1 VLVRGDDHAGAAVIT
16 MHQLELRDRAF
27 RMMVRAAKKSY
38 ERLSRL
44 TAALSREQATY
55 RRTHEAVAEYYKA
68 HYKEDPK

>member
-1 VLVRGDDHAGAAVIT
+1 MIT
-16 MHQLELRDRAF
+16 VHQLDLRDRAF

-44 TAALSREQATY
+44 TAALSRERATY
-55 RRTHEAVAEYYKA
+55 RRTRDAVTEYYKA